1 MIRIQLT
8 PSRRRISAPRRQS
21 GVVLFIALIVLV
33 AMTMAGIA
41 IMRSVDTGNL
51 IAGNVAFKQGTL
63 QAGDYGVNAAV
74 KYLELNAF
82 TGQLDNDKPADA
94 YYAVAVE
101 PPDWNA
107 DAVWASAKTVGTD
120 AAGNKVIYRIDRL
133 CENAGAPGGVNC
145 AKIQKTGGEAGNS
158 QGIGANAFKAQPM
171 VIYRVSAR
179 VTGPRDTTSLIQFN
193 IALQQ

>member
-1 MIRIQLT
+1 MIHIPHT
-8 PSRRRISAPRRQS
+8 PYRRRRSAPRGQR

-51 IAGNVAFKQGTL
+51 ISGNVAFKQGTL
-63 QAGDYGVNAAV
+63 QAGDYGVNAAI
-74 KYLELNAF
+74 KYLEFNAF
-82 TGQLDNDKPADA
+82 TGQLDNDKPSEA
-94 YYAVAVE
+94 YYSVAAE

-107 DAVWASAKTVGTD
+107 DAVWANAKTVGTD
-120 AAGNKVIYRIDRL
+120 AAGNTVIYRIDRL
-133 CENAGAPGGVNC
+133 CESPGAPGGVNC

-158 QGIGANAFKAQPM
+158 QGIGSAAFKAQPM
-171 VIYRVSAR
+171 VLFRVSAR
-179 VTGPRDTTSLIQFN
+179 VTGPRDTTSIIQFN